1 MDPTKDTPSDT
12 IPAPPVI
19 ERGHAREAVLVAL
32 ANVARAVGELEA
44 VAAAVA
50 RALDEQAP
58 RQEEPRCFH
67 PILALLIGTAVH
79 HAAVVGFL
87 S

>member
-1 MDPTKDTPSDT
+1 MPDDSPKNSANDT

-19 ERGHAREAVLVAL
+19 EAGHAREAVVVAL

-44 VAAAVA
+44 TASAIA
-50 RALDEQAP
+50 RALDATAP
-58 RQEEPRCFH
+58 SR
-67 PILALLIGTAVH
+67 
-79 HAAVVGFL
+79 